1 MFETLIAKVRRQM
14 AETDWKLSQCT
25 DIYRLAQVLKDHAD
39 TMVNLHDDAVTMR
52 NEVEGKS

>member
-25 DIYRLAQVLKDHAD
+25 DIYRLAQVLKDHAQ
-39 TMVNLHDDAVTMR
+39 VDATTL
-52 NEVEGKS
+52 

>member
-39 TMVNLHDDAVTMR
+39 TMVNLHDDAVKICVL
-52 NEVEGKS
+52 NDGES